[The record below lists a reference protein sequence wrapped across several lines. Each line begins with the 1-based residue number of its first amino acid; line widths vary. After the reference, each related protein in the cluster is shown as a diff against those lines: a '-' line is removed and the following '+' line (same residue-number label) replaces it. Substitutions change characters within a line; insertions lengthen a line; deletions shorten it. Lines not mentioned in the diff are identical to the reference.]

1 MHVLTSSMSIPISH
15 SMPCEAMAFLD
26 SDCVHVLLLPS
37 LRAHPEMVAKGM
49 VGGLS
54 SKGLSAAM
62 RAAQQPKKNIAS
74 LYKNCTDK

>member
-1 MHVLTSSMSIPISH
+1 
-15 SMPCEAMAFLD
+15 MPCEAMASLD

-74 LYKNCTDK
+74 LYKKCTDK

>member
-1 MHVLTSSMSIPISH
+1 MICTKM
-15 SMPCEAMAFLD
+15 C
-26 SDCVHVLLLPS
+26 CLLPS

>member
-1 MHVLTSSMSIPISH
+1 MAMTNGSPPRAAEEQHLASPGCGTAVSTADRGIRAEQLE
-15 SMPCEAMAFLD
+15 PC
-26 SDCVHVLLLPS
+26 
-37 LRAHPEMVAKGM
+37 
-49 VGGLS
+49 LS